1 VMVKFPASIWGGVA
15 EESCGT
21 GLSNVVT
28 VEAVRPLWFGTA
40 AAIVTA
46 FGDGSVA
53 GAVYV
58 AVKGP
63 VLVMVPTIAFPF
75 AMSFTVQV
83 TVGFVSFATVA
94 VKACVPLAR
103 TEGPEGEMATRSVPV
118 DELPV
123 RPAQLA
129 ANPATMQTKSV
140 SPKRRT
146 AASPV
151 LIRKILAE
159 TLSTPSPLESFGIL
173 KARINRSFRAG
184 WQGSNAKV
192 CIKLARGPDCV
203 ACPRVLQM
211 SFGRS
216 PKNPRR

>member
-1 VMVKFPASIWGGVA
+1 
-15 EESCGT
+15 
-21 GLSNVVT
+21 
-28 VEAVRPLWFGTA
+28 
-40 AAIVTA
+40 
-46 FGDGSVA
+46 
-53 GAVYV
+53 VYV

-103 TEGPEGEMATRSVPV
+103 TEGPEGETATRSVPV

-129 ANPATMQTKSV
+129 VTPAMTQTESV

-192 CIKLARGPDCV
+192 CIKLAQGPDCV

>member
-1 VMVKFPASIWGGVA
+1 M
-15 EESCGT
+15 
-21 GLSNVVT
+21 T
-28 VEAVRPLWFGTA
+28 V
-40 AAIVTA
+40 

-63 VLVMVPTIAFPF
+63 VLVIVPTIAFQF

-83 TVGFVSFATVA
+83 PVGFVSFATVA

-129 ANPATMQTKSV
+129 VTPAMTQTESV

-146 AASPV
+146 APSPV
-151 LIRKILAE
+151 LFKNSCGNPVNPEPSRKFWE
-159 TLSTPSPLESFGIL
+159 F
-173 KARINRSFRAG
+173 
-184 WQGSNAKV
+184 
-192 CIKLARGPDCV
+192 
-203 ACPRVLQM
+203 
-211 SFGRS
+211 
-216 PKNPRR
+216 